1 MKTLFFCILTFL
13 FSVPLISHEQET
25 HEYIVKEAWKLLKMA
40 YPEYNNLEINNWI
53 GTDQHDGPWS
63 TSNQGRVVAGSWRE
77 DDEDV
82 IWDYACP
89 VIPPFIYQYT
99 NTHFWKVDDGPNHMN
114 NIFANCLTGLDCGD
128 YPNAFQK
135 ITKYQ
140 QGGWKLKNNF
150 SMGQIHEVRYQRW
163 DGQGYVYV
171 TSFGPVGFKYEGLVE
186 GSRNLYNTGYMEI
199 VSYTN
204 SAGIEIEV
212 NPPVAIRSIINK
224 YYAYEILG
232 RMCHLLGDMGVPAH
246 IHVDTHPAP
255 WPCYEGDSYET
266 KMKSL
271 KEEYTANN
279 TNGSFINPFTHNYMP
294 PIQYLMTIMAQVADM
309 FPSNDFEGNNNWPLY
324 YDMPDYQ
331 NLDIHRDIFTSYGDQ
346 GVSAENCRKIAN
358 YCMRYNLRTT
368 AGLLYWFVTMS
379 GQKAPVITH
388 ITYNL
393 PDKSINLGETGVFT
407 AYPNDPGCTY
417 TWERVNCAENLICQ
431 DLIPGVE
438 ETRTGN
444 QYRIKNNTYA
454 GVSCNTYVA
463 SCGPGQTDMVPGGLN
478 FFIKVIARNA
488 SGEVTKYFSDD
499 SKIAPTVEHRYGGCP
514 YVYVQNDSGKF
525 ISDNNILH
533 KSEFTENVG
542 FDISDKYMLNVK
554 PGVFDNK
561 ISMNLFESTH
571 DISSINSIK
580 LLAVD
585 HPIGTK
591 IGVTENN
598 DIVMY
603 YDEDVESPK
612 NADRN
617 HIENITQ
624 YVQYNNTRDIDT
636 VSGIPTDDIYNNFDE
651 EIIGGRIQSSRNK
664 FNRLGRNLNRGMGD
678 SVALIMRVGLNENL
692 DRPPTWTPV
701 AKRPAG
707 NVTLSSD
714 AASISTQ
721 FARRESPSLII
732 IPFGAN
738 NTSIEKADINWERD
752 FSMSFA
758 AVVDVFY
765 SGFEITELPLSAA
778 LNSANYDLLEDLQN
792 VDGYYATLDTSGII
806 MLQFDNVENNSGMIR
821 DYVLVTDG
829 KYAAGTPGQR
839 PASMP
844 KGLTKNAPDNLLGF
858 TNKLNANFPNPFN
871 PTTKINYQIKKD
883 GFVSLKIY
891 NVVGQLV
898 KELVGEF
905 KNAGNY
911 IVEFN
916 GSHLASGTY
925 YYRIEANDFVE
936 TKKMILIK

>member
-1 MKTLFFCILTFL
+1 MKKKLALSLFLCFL
-13 FSVPLISHEQET
+13 LFQQAFAHKEWVHQYLVWESYNFMVLERGYGYQDLRDHIGFG
-25 HEYIVKEAWKLLKMA
+25 VKGPGVDSDPWATGLVG
-40 YPEYNNLEINNWI
+40 I
-53 GTDQHDGPWS
+53 G
-63 TSNQGRVVAGSWRE
+63 AWRE
-77 DDEDV
+77 DLEDIV
-82 IWDYACP
+82 WGYGDGFQGWDP
-89 VIPPFIYQYT
+89 SS
-99 NTHFWKVDDGPNHMN
+99 THFWDGDSGDEDKMPI
-114 NIFANCLTGLDCGD
+114 IFSADAFNSWQKARIYLFGGHKIFFKKRGIIQGTTIMAAGRFYSYTSLKDFYLTGNCVYEGYLD
-128 YPNAFQK
+128 AVTQTFQNQ
-135 ITKYQ
+135 YGHPVPGQ
-140 QGGWKLKNNF
+140 
-150 SMGQIHEVRYQRW
+150 MGPDR
-163 DGQGYVYV
+163 
-171 TSFGPVGFKYEGLVE
+171 FKYIYG
-186 GSRNLYNTGYMEI
+186 
-199 VSYTN
+199 
-204 SAGIEIEV
+204 
-212 NPPVAIRSIINK
+212 
-224 YYAYEILG
+224 ILG
-232 RMCHLLGDMGVPAH
+232 RVAHLLADNGCPAH
-246 IHVDTHPAP
+246 THEDTHPCSIFP
-255 WPCYEGDSYET
+255 DPDDYEMVMGGASYDDCDEPPTFFPAQAFT
-266 KMKSL
+266 K
-271 KEEYTANN
+271 YTARNQGSLIDITGLSDYDAMRKLFYTQNQLANFFPSDDKPGNN
-279 TNGSFINPFTHNYMP
+279 EFHNPIPFNNNYLLSRYAENGVTSPANVNVT
-294 PIQYLMTIMAQVADM
+294 QVAKESFNFSIRATATLFDW
-309 FPSNDFEGNNNWPLY
+309 FARVTNQS
-324 YDMPDYQ
+324 Q
-331 NLDIHRDIFTSYGDQ
+331 
-346 GVSAENCRKIAN
+346 VSI
-358 YCMRYNLRTT
+358 
-368 AGLLYWFVTMS
+368 
-379 GQKAPVITH
+379 PVIYG

-393 PDKSINLGETGVFT
+393 PDKNINLGETGVFT
-407 AYPNDPGCTY
+407 CYPYDPSYEY
-417 TWERVNCAENLICQ
+417 TWERVNCDENVICNGPVTGIEEYRTANQ
-431 DLIPGVE
+431 YKIKNTTYPGV
-438 ETRTGN
+438 
-444 QYRIKNNTYA
+444 Y
-454 GVSCNTYVA
+454 CNTYV
-463 SCGPGQTDMVPGGLN
+463 SQCTGGHSDNSVPGTLE

-488 SGEVTKYFSDD
+488 NGEATMYFSDD
-499 SKIAPTVEHRYGGCP
+499 DKISPTVEHRYGGCP
-514 YVYVQNDSGKF
+514 YVYVQNDSGQF

-542 FDISDKYMLNVK
+542 LEISDKYLLNVK

-571 DISSINSIK
+571 DVSSINSIK

-585 HPIGTK
+585 HPAGTK

-598 DIVMY
+598 DIIMY
-603 YDEDVESPK
+603 FDEDVESPK

-624 YVQYNNTRDIDT
+624 YVQYNNPRDNDT

-664 FNRLGRNLNRGMGD
+664 FDRLGRNLNRGTGD
-678 SVALIMRVGLNENL
+678 SVALIMRVGLNENV

-707 NVTLSSD
+707 NVTLTSD

-732 IPFGAN
+732 IPFGT
-738 NTSIEKADINWERD
+738 NTSIEKADISWERD

-765 SGFEITELPLSAA
+765 SGFDVTELPLSVA
-778 LNSANYDLLEDLQN
+778 LNSANYDLLEDLLS

-806 MLQFDNVENNSGMIR
+806 MLQFDNVENTSGMIR

-829 KYAAGTPGQR
+829 QYAAGTPGQR

-844 KGLTKNAPDNLLGF
+844 KGLTKNASDNVLGF

-891 NVVGQLV
+891 NIVGQLV